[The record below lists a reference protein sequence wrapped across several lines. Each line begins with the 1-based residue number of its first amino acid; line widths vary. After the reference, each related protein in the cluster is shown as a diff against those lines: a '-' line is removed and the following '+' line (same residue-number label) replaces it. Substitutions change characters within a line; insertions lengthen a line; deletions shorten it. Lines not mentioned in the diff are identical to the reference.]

1 MENISLYATG
11 RVALRHPFVKSE
23 LRKPDYNQA
32 RETVSVEIINPS
44 TSNRVISCKVK
55 GEIVGENITFEKTF
69 RLMRGEEK
77 QQPSPPKNSRNWL
90 LTLQNCG
97 GQSIKD
103 HKTYMT

>member
-1 MENISLYATG
+1 MEKYFSLCYRQSSIA
-11 RVALRHPFVKSE
+11 PSFVKSE
-23 LRKPDYNQA
+23 LRKPDYDQA

-77 QQPSPPKNSRNWL
+77 IATFLLKSFRNL
-90 LTLQNCG
+90 SSTLQNFG
-97 GQSIKD
+97 GLSIKD

>member
-1 MENISLYATG
+1 MEKYFPLCY
-11 RVALRHPFVKSE
+11 RQVALRHPFVKSE
-23 LRKPDYNQA
+23 LRKPDYDQA

-55 GEIVGENITFEKTF
+55 GEIEGENITFEKTF

-77 QQPSPPKNSRNWL
+77 TATFSPEEFPQLIINSRNF
-90 LTLQNCG
+90 G
-97 GQSIKD
+97 GLSIKD